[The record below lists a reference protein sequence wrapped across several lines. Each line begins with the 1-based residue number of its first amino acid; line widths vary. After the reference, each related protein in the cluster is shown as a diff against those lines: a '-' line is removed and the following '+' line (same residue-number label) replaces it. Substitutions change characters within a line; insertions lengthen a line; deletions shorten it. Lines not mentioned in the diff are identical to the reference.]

1 MFYKEE
7 NFKEID
13 GLRVPEDWDVVE
25 LGKIIKLKNGKR
37 PVFDDNGMFPVYGAN
52 GIMGYSNN
60 YIIDSDFILII
71 GRVGAS
77 GEVNLSSGKIWVSD
91 NAIYSENYDKTK
103 TFPVFLYYL
112 LKFLDINQYATKTTH
127 PIITQTL
134 LKKIKIPLPPIEEQK
149 AIAKILSDF
158 DSLIE
163 TVNKQIEML
172 DKAKKGMM
180 GELFSRGV
188 FEHERFKKSE
198 VGEIPEDWDVVELG
212 SVIEIYDNLRVP
224 LSELE
229 RENRKGGY
237 PYCGA
242 NGIIDY
248 INDYIFDGE
257 YVLLAEDG
265 GYYGKFEPSAYIMT
279 GKFWV
284 NNHAHVLKAI
294 ENVTNNWFIMYI
306 LNYLDLNPY
315 IVGATR
321 KKLNQSHMKKIKIP
335 LPPIEEQK
343 AIAERLKSIDE
354 LIEIKR
360 KEKEQL
366 EKAKKKIMD
375 LLLTGKIRV
384 KNLNS

>member
-149 AIAKILSDF
+149 AIA
-158 DSLIE
+158 
-163 TVNKQIEML
+163 
-172 DKAKKGMM
+172 
-180 GELFSRGV
+180 
-188 FEHERFKKSE
+188 
-198 VGEIPEDWDVVELG
+198 
-212 SVIEIYDNLRVP
+212 
-224 LSELE
+224 
-229 RENRKGGY
+229 
-237 PYCGA
+237 
-242 NGIIDY
+242 
-248 INDYIFDGE
+248 
-257 YVLLAEDG
+257 
-265 GYYGKFEPSAYIMT
+265 
-279 GKFWV
+279 
-284 NNHAHVLKAI
+284 
-294 ENVTNNWFIMYI
+294 
-306 LNYLDLNPY
+306 
-315 IVGATR
+315 
-321 KKLNQSHMKKIKIP
+321 
-335 LPPIEEQK
+335 
-343 AIAERLKSIDE
+343 ERLKSIDD

-384 KNLNS
+384 KT